1 MQRSAKA
8 KFSLNLYFS
17 MQIVECNR
25 ILCYI
30 FDFKNDIIHIVIIRL
45 IDFIEVDFIA
55 IENTSNSKRVFMSIN
70 ENSPAL
76 TVKIRF
82 FKNLG

>member
-1 MQRSAKA
+1 M
-8 KFSLNLYFS
+8 
-17 MQIVECNR
+17 
-25 ILCYI
+25 ILS
-30 FDFKNDIIHIVIIRL
+30 NDIIHIVIIRL